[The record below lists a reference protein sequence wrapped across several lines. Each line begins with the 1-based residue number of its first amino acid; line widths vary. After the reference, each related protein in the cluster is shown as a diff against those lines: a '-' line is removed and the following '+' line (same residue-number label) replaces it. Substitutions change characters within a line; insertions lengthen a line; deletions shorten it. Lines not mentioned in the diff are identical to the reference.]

1 MRYLPNFLSFLRL
14 LAAPVVAWLAV
25 RQRFDLVLMV
35 LVPAALTDWLD
46 GYAARLLG
54 VSGELGAYLDP
65 AADKILLVVSF
76 VSLGVVGQIPMWLVW
91 LVLGR
96 DVVIVTGIILLWLL
110 RNRTEFP
117 PLLSGKI
124 STFFQIVT
132 VLVVLLDT
140 VFEIHSVAILR
151 QIGIVL
157 TAFFTG
163 FSGINYVRRGIVMSS
178 REPAPNRF

>member
-1 MRYLPNFLSFLRL
+1 
-14 LAAPVVAWLAV
+14 
-25 RQRFDLVLMV
+25 
-35 LVPAALTDWLD
+35 
-46 GYAARLLG
+46 
-54 VSGELGAYLDP
+54 
-65 AADKILLVVSF
+65 
-76 VSLGVVGQIPMWLVW
+76 
-91 LVLGR
+91 
-96 DVVIVTGIILLWLL
+96 LLWLL

>member
-1 MRYLPNFLSFLRL
+1 MRLV
-14 LAAPVVAWLAV
+14 AAPVVAWLAV
-25 RQRFDLVLMV
+25 MQRFDLVLMV
-35 LVPAALTDWLD
+35 LIPAALTDWLD

-96 DVVIVTGIILLWLL
+96 DVVIVTGIVLLWLL
-110 RNRTEFP
+110 RNRKDFP

-132 VLVVLLDT
+132 VLVVLLAA
-140 VFEIHSVAILR
+140 VFDIHSMAILR
-151 QIGIVL
+151 QTGIIL
-157 TAFFTG
+157 TAVFTA
-163 FSGINYVRRGIVMSS
+163 FSGIKYVRRGIAMSS
-178 REPAPNRF
+178 RDTASSRF

>member
-1 MRYLPNFLSFLRL
+1 M
-14 LAAPVVAWLAV
+14 AAPVVAWLAA

-35 LVPAALTDWLD
+35 LIPAALTDWLD
-46 GYAARLLG
+46 GYAARRLG

-76 VSLGVVGQIPMWLVW
+76 VSLGFVGQIPMWLVW

-96 DVVIVTGIILLWLL
+96 DVVIVTGIVLLWWL
-110 RNRTEFP
+110 RDRKDFP

-132 VLVVLLDT
+132 VLVVLLAA
-140 VFEIHSVAILR
+140 VFHIHSVTILR
-151 QIGIVL
+151 QIGIIL
-157 TAFFTG
+157 TALFTA
-163 FSGINYVRRGIVMSS
+163 FSGINYVRRGIAMSS
-178 REPAPNRF
+178 REAASSRF

>member
-1 MRYLPNFLSFLRL
+1 M
-14 LAAPVVAWLAV
+14 AAPVVAWLAA

-35 LVPAALTDWLD
+35 LIPAALTDWLD
-46 GYAARLLG
+46 GYAARRLG

-76 VSLGVVGQIPMWLVW
+76 VSLGFVGQIPMWLVW

-96 DVVIVTGIILLWLL
+96 DVVIVTGIVLLWWL
-110 RNRTEFP
+110 RDRKDFP

-132 VLVVLLDT
+132 VLVVLLAA
-140 VFEIHSVAILR
+140 VFHIHSVAILR
-151 QIGIVL
+151 QIGIIL
-157 TAFFTG
+157 TALFTA
-163 FSGINYVRRGIVMSS
+163 FSGINYVRRGIAMSS
-178 REPAPNRF
+178 REAASSRF